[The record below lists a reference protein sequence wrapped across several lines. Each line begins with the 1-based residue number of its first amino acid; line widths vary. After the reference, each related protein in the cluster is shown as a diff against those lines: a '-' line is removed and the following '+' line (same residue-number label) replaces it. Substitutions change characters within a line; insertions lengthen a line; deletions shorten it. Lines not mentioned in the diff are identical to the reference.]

1 MTLVWPRNILPPQT
15 PRPHFLSHMNISG
28 PVSNTGEADII
39 SGDAG
44 FWRASYNSIVVN
56 NAQRV
61 KVWRAIRAL
70 LQGRLNP
77 ILVPY
82 CHKYQPLVAEYSRA
96 IIPHDSGAYFD
107 TGAGYV
113 ASGTQVLLVADIPE
127 HGVSATV
134 NVIAADTLEP
144 GQVFSLG
151 ERLFEI
157 TKVTELT
164 GTLKAISFM
173 PPAREAVRA
182 DTELNFTSP
191 VCRMRLA
198 TDDAMLIDL
207 DLNRRAF
214 PSLDFVEDL
223 SS

>member
-1 MTLVWPRNILPPQT
+1 MAIVWPRKILPPQQ

-28 PVSNTGEADII
+28 PVSQAGLSDVV

-44 FWRASYNSIVVN
+44 FWRASYGSIVVN
-56 NAQRV
+56 NPQRV
-61 KVWRAIRAL
+61 KVWRAIASI

-82 CHKYQPLVAEYSRA
+82 CRSYQPIVDGYDGTP
-96 IIPHDSGAYFD
+96 IPHDSGAFFD

-113 ASGTQVLLVADIPE
+113 ASGTQVILSADLPE
-127 HGVSATV
+127 HAVFATV

-151 ERLFEI
+151 ERLYEI
-157 TKVTELT
+157 NGVTDGA
-164 GTLKAISFM
+164 GTLKTISFM
-173 PPAREAVRA
+173 PPTREAVFA

-198 TDDAMLIDL
+198 IDDAMQIDL
-207 DLNRRAF
+207 DMNRRGF

-223 SS
+223 VP